1 MGFEINPWKIVCR
14 GWDEAL
20 KGRIERLTSIGN
32 GYMGLQG
39 CFEEDFATDPE
50 TWLSGAEVPDLN
62 SPRAVRCLR
71 MDGIGIEIDGEPL
84 DLTKAD
90 VQDFTAELDMQTGLA
105 LRKFVVN
112 TPNGRVAFKVERFVS
127 LAQKE
132 LLAIRIS
139 ILPEYDAQIAL
150 KPYLNGKAAEQYWE
164 MLAEE
169 ESEDGA
175 ALLVKIKE
183 NQQNVPQMAA
193 AVAMSCWADGLELE
207 ERRYDRGY
215 AEAVYSCR
223 AEAGDLISL
232 EKYVL
237 CFNSREYEQ
246 NVLTTVA
253 LRAAARARELGY
265 DELRSTQAGAWKARW
280 NACDVKIDG
289 NDMLQQQIRYALFG
303 LLSAYSGEEA
313 CAMSIDDKFI
323 SLPAYMAIAGQDA
336 ARQLLSCSGGDEKQ
350 HAGLAHAIFDYAT
363 FTGDFEFIRKD
374 GLDALCSIAR
384 FFSQKAKDGR
394 LENSW
399 YLSRMASW
407 SIGLFLTQVHRAS
420 PDRLAELDLTKTET
434 AQMLEWV
441 QKLHDPS
448 KEQDKL
454 MDESA
459 EEALLGLYFLNHLYD
474 DEVIRR
480 AFEQS
485 KQSKMDSFALCV
497 RCILASQLGEGA
509 EAAALYNEIDTETI
523 TGMASK
529 WLAIV
534 HGFGGMRTA
543 EGLRFNPML
552 PEGWQSYSFGIQYRG
567 RLIRLSVT
575 ANQIEAE
582 RVEGQPLALT
592 LCEEEMLLRDRI
604 IRPR

>member
-50 TWLSGAEVPDLN
+50 TWLSGAEVPELN

-127 LAQKE
+127 LSQKE

-139 ILPEYDAQIAL
+139 ILPEYDAQIVL

-265 DELRSTQAGAWKARW
+265 DELRITQAGAW
-280 NACDVKIDG
+280 
-289 NDMLQQQIRYALFG
+289 
-303 LLSAYSGEEA
+303 
-313 CAMSIDDKFI
+313 
-323 SLPAYMAIAGQDA
+323 
-336 ARQLLSCSGGDEKQ
+336 
-350 HAGLAHAIFDYAT
+350 
-363 FTGDFEFIRKD
+363 
-374 GLDALCSIAR
+374 
-384 FFSQKAKDGR
+384 
-394 LENSW
+394 
-399 YLSRMASW
+399 
-407 SIGLFLTQVHRAS
+407 
-420 PDRLAELDLTKTET
+420 
-434 AQMLEWV
+434 
-441 QKLHDPS
+441 
-448 KEQDKL
+448 
-454 MDESA
+454 
-459 EEALLGLYFLNHLYD
+459 
-474 DEVIRR
+474 
-480 AFEQS
+480 
-485 KQSKMDSFALCV
+485 
-497 RCILASQLGEGA
+497 
-509 EAAALYNEIDTETI
+509 
-523 TGMASK
+523 
-529 WLAIV
+529 
-534 HGFGGMRTA
+534 
-543 EGLRFNPML
+543 
-552 PEGWQSYSFGIQYRG
+552 
-567 RLIRLSVT
+567 
-575 ANQIEAE
+575 
-582 RVEGQPLALT
+582 
-592 LCEEEMLLRDRI
+592 
-604 IRPR
+604 